1 MVTVILGWG
10 SLIWDDYPTFN
21 RQRGEWQDDGPALR
35 LEFSR
40 ISGGKRKGALTLVID
55 NDNGAHCRVK
65 YAQSKRRNP
74 HDAVCDLRSREGTIL
89 KRVGYYFV
97 GTGESGVP
105 EVPDS
110 IKTWA
115 SGKGIDVVIWTGLG
129 SNFSEEGRPPFS
141 VPNAISYLKKLPPAG
156 RKAAAEYMNRAPKAV
171 DTPLRRAM
179 RERAWFG

>member
-10 SLIWDDYPTFN
+10 SLIWDKRPTFN
-21 RQRGEWQDDGPALR
+21 CQIGGWQCDGPTLR

-55 NDNGAHCRVK
+55 NENGAECPVF
-65 YAQSKRRNP
+65 YAKSKRPNP
-74 HDAVCDLRSREGTIL
+74 HDAICDLRSREGTIL

-97 GTGESGVP
+97 GSGESGVP

-115 SGKGIDVVIWTGLG
+115 RGKGIDVV
-129 SNFSEEGRPPFS
+129 
-141 VPNAISYLKKLPPAG
+141 V
-156 RKAAAEYMNRAPKAV
+156 
-171 DTPLRRAM
+171 
-179 RERAWFG
+179 